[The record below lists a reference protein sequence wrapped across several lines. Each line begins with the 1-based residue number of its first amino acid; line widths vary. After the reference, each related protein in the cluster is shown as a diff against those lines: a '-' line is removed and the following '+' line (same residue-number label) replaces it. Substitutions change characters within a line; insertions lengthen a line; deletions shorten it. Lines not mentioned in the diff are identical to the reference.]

1 MAWFK
6 IAGSIMIVTSL
17 VACGG
22 GESGSS
28 PVSSTSG
35 NGSNA
40 PVSKVT
46 LSGEVT
52 FDHIPHQVNGFGLD
66 YNAMSEMPARGIV
79 VVLLDE
85 NDEIIEQ
92 TISDG
97 QGSYSFK
104 VGTNKNVKVQARAQ
118 LSQSEQW
125 DVRVTDNTFENAL
138 FVMEGSLSS
147 SGSRSY
153 QSRNLH
159 AKSGWN
165 GSAYTSM
172 RVAAPFAIL
181 DPVYDALKVV
191 ETVDSDVVFPEMEYR
206 WSPDNKPIAGN
217 RSLGQIGTSGF
228 HKDEN
233 AVYLLGDAD
242 RDTDEYDPH
251 VILHEWG
258 HYFEHNLSRL
268 DSMGGLHSLSGKLD
282 PRLAFSE
289 GFGTALAAI
298 ITGKPEYKDS
308 LGFGQGGGFGV
319 DVENFTT
326 SRAGW
331 YNEGSIAA
339 ILYDVFDDQSDVND
353 RLNVGFEPIYKAMTD
368 PQIRNGD
375 VFSTI
380 YSFSHAL
387 MSQDQ
392 ISNSDY
398 ELVLNNQSVFASD
411 SLGQGERNNGSI
423 ATSLP
428 VYKTAEIGG
437 KPITLCSVVDAGR
450 FNKLGNREFVYF
462 NVAAEAQYEIS
473 LELIS
478 DEGSRDPDFNIWK
491 AGNVVKSL
499 DSSVVN
505 REVFTGVLS
514 NGTYVAEVFDFFNI
528 NGSSDR
534 AGDACF
540 EFSIR

>member
-22 GESGSS
+22 GESDSS

-147 SGSRSY
+147 SGSRSD

-165 GSAYTSM
+165 GSAYTST

-191 ETVDSDVVFPEMEYR
+191 ETVDPDVVFPEMEYR

-308 LGFGQGGGFGV
+308 LGFGQGSGFGV

-380 YSFSHAL
+380 FSFSHAL

-398 ELVLNNQSVFASD
+398 ELVLNNQGVFASD

-428 VYKTAEIGG
+428 VYKTAAIGG
-437 KPITLCSVVDAGR
+437 KPVTLCSVVDAGR

-478 DEGSRDPDFNIWK
+478 NEGGRDPDFNIWK